1 MTSVESQTTQTTQIE
16 SVKDSKSQIN
26 RSGACD
32 NAAVKSESTK
42 TTSTLQVM
50 IGSCST
56 KGVKSQNEDSVGSFV
71 PIDSHQLESK
81 GIALALAD
89 GVSSAEAGKEAS
101 QTAVS
106 NFITDYYQTPDTWS
120 VSHCGQKILTA
131 INLKLYRKSHEY
143 ANEEKGY
150 LCTFSGM
157 IFKSQLAHIFHAG
170 DSRVYRLD
178 KQHLKQI
185 TNDHTAAL
193 GKGRSILARA
203 VGMDSSLNIDYTKLE
218 LAEGDVFLLS
228 TDGVH
233 DFIEEKQL
241 VELLSQTIAPQKIAE
256 AIVALAQANNSD
268 DNISCIVAKVESLPK
283 QSLND
288 FNSRLTRLPFPPELE
303 AGMSID
309 GFEVVR
315 EIFASSRSQ
324 LYLVKNKDTGE
335 LVVMKTPSVNF
346 ENDTSY
352 IDRFIQEE
360 WIGKR
365 IDTPFVVKTLSQ
377 SSKRNFLYYLME
389 YVEGQTLDV
398 WIKNNRFPK
407 PKVAIR
413 IVEQIAEG
421 LKALHNQET
430 IHQDLKPGNVMIT
443 KSGDA
448 KILDFG
454 SVFVAGIAEIFR
466 PLEHQGALGTA
477 SYSDPQYL
485 MGINSGV
492 QGDLYALATLT
503 YEIFTGELPYG
514 AAIEECQSALDYDQL
529 RYRSANQFNPV
540 IPLWFDRA
548 LQRGVEFNLEKRYSN
563 LEEFLKDLH
572 QPNPNYLLDDPRYK
586 EDKNQA
592 LFWQFISGFMF
603 LTILLIFILFT

>member
-1 MTSVESQTTQTTQIE
+1 MKEPLHNMNDDNLQN
-16 SVKDSKSQIN
+16 DSSSISDNNQEQNDSSEQNKLVIN
-26 RSGACD
+26 LG
-32 NAAVKSESTK
+32 T
-42 TTSTLQVM
+42 
-50 IGSCST
+50 CST
-56 KGVKSQNEDSVGSFV
+56 KGVKEQNEDYVSVYV
-71 PIDSHQLESK
+71 PTNLHQLENK

-101 QTAVS
+101 ETAVG

-120 VSHCGQKILTA
+120 VSHSGQKILTA

-157 IFKSQLAHIFHAG
+157 IVKSQIAHIFHAG
-170 DSRVYRLD
+170 DSRIYRIEDNNLR
-178 KQHLKQI
+178 QV
-185 TNDHTAAL
+185 TNDHTAMI

-203 VGMDSSLNIDYTKLE
+203 VGMDSSLNIDYSKIE
-218 LAEGDVFLLS
+218 IKQGDIFLLS
-228 TDGVH
+228 SDGVH
-233 DFIEEKQL
+233 DFVFSQDLIEQL
-241 VELLSQTIAPQKIAE
+241 QRKDSEQVIAESIVELAK
-256 AIVALAQANNSD
+256 ANNSD

-283 QSLND
+283 QSLDD

-303 AGMSID
+303 AGMKID
-309 GFEVVR
+309 GFRVLK

-324 LYLVKNKDTGE
+324 LYLVEDQDSGE
-335 LVVMKTPSVNF
+335 QSVMKTPSINF

-365 IDTPFVVKTLSQ
+365 IDTPFVVKTLHQ
-377 SSKRNFLYYLME
+377 SRKRNFLYYLME
-389 YVEGQTLDV
+389 YVEGETLEV
-398 WIKNNRFPK
+398 WIKKNRFPR
-407 PKVAIR
+407 PKVAIK

-421 LKALHNQET
+421 LKAFHNQET

-443 KSGDA
+443 KDGDA

-454 SVFVAGIAEIFR
+454 SVYVAGIAEIFR
-466 PLEHQGALGTA
+466 PLEHEGALGTA

-485 MGINSGV
+485 MGMNSGV
-492 QGDLYALATLT
+492 QGDLYALATIT

-514 AAIEECQSALDYDQL
+514 SAIEECQSALDYDRL

-540 IPLWFDRA
+540 IPLWFDRT
-548 LQRGVEFNLEKRYSN
+548 LQRGVEFNLEKRYTN
-563 LEEFLKDLH
+563 LDEFLKDLH
-572 QPNPNYLLDDPRYK
+572 HPNPNYLLDDPSYK

-592 LFWQFISGFMF
+592 LFWQFISGFML
-603 LTILLIFILFT
+603 LTILLIFVLFT